1 MRMKALSCVVLAAV
15 LAAGAAAC
23 NRDTTAQREK
33 ATPLNQG
40 NKPPAAPQPTAPS
53 PVDTSTPDRN
63 AAPKRA

>member
-1 MRMKALSCVVLAAV
+1 MKALSCVVLAAV
-15 LAAGAAAC
+15 LAAGVTAC

-33 ATPLNQG
+33 ATPLNLG

-63 AAPKRA
+63 ATKRA